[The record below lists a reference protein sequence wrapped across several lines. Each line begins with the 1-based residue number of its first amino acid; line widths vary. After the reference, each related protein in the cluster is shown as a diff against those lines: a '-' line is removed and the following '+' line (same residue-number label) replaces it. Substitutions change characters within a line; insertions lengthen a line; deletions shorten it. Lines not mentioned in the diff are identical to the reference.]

1 MTDEPPNDTGLFED
15 LTWRGLVHQV
25 TDRDAAQKLLNGRGL
40 KAYIGFDPTAASLH
54 VGSLLPITMLLRL
67 QIAGHVP
74 LPVVGGGTGLIGD
87 PSGKSAERLLLSAAQ
102 VQSNTDALA
111 QQLHKIWH
119 NLGLQPPHEPIDN
132 NSWLSGLSLI
142 EFLRD
147 IGKFFSVGAMI
158 QRDSVRTRLH
168 ERDQGISFTE
178 FSYMLL
184 QAFDFLELH
193 RRHDC
198 CAQFGGSDQ
207 WGNIV
212 SGIDLIGRVCGHDVD
227 KPVFGLTMPLITTRS
242 GQKFGKTEAGTV
254 WLDPQM
260 TSPYKFYQFWINV
273 EDVEVGPYLRF
284 FTFLAQA
291 DIQAIEREH
300 AAAPHLRAGQKA
312 LAREVTALVHGSEA
326 MQHAERASQLLFGG
340 DPKDSPEPVLA
351 MLKHEIPAF
360 NVDAAATVGT
370 LLVGAAPGQP
380 FKSNSEAKR
389 AVAAGSVY
397 LNGAKVIGELNAPI
411 AGTQWL
417 HDVYIL
423 IRVGKKQYHLAEMM
437 SGTDK

>member
-1 MTDEPPNDTGLFED
+1 MQTPGFFED
-15 LTWRGLVHQV
+15 LQWRGLVHQV
-25 TDRDAAQKLLNGRGL
+25 TDVDLAQNRLNAQGL
-40 KAYIGFDPTAASLH
+40 RVYIGFDPTASSLH
-54 VGSLLPITMLLRL
+54 VGSLLPIIMLLRL
-67 QIAGHVP
+67 QKAGHVP

-87 PSGKSAERLLLSAAQ
+87 PSGKTTERQLFSADLVRANTVALAAQ
-102 VQSNTDALA
+102 LN
-111 QQLHKIWH
+111 KIWQ
-119 NLGLQPPHEPIDN
+119 NLGEQPPHAPIDN
-132 NSWLSGLSLI
+132 AQWLSELGLI

-147 IGKFFSVGAMI
+147 TGKYFSVGAMI

-184 QAFDFLELH
+184 QAYDFLELY

-212 SGIDLIGRVCGHDVD
+212 SGIDLIHRQTPDYVE

-273 EDVEVGPYLRF
+273 EDAEVGPYLRF
-284 FTFLAQA
+284 FTFFSRPE
-291 DIQAIEREH
+291 IEALEAAH
-300 AAAPHLRAGQKA
+300 AEEPHLRRGQKC
-312 LAREVTALVHGSEA
+312 LARFVTFLVHGEEA
-326 MQHAERASQLLFGG
+326 MLHADKASQLLFGG

-360 NVDAAATVGT
+360 DATAEPTTGS
-370 LLVGAAPGQP
+370 LLVGDCDGQP
-380 FKSNSEAKR
+380 FKSNGEAKR
-389 AVAAGSVY
+389 AIAAGSVY
-397 LNGAKVIGELNAPI
+397 FNGVKVSGDLNVPLASA
-411 AGTQWL
+411 QWL
-417 HDVYIL
+417 HDRYVL
-423 IRVGKKQYHLAEMM
+423 IRVGKKQYHLCEIKGSTA
-437 SGTDK
+437 T